1 MARSRLPLRYLG
13 ERLILSDDQAWA
25 WFAVPTIS
33 YDFLSDDQR
42 TGLLSATV
50 TALAGLSGTEC
61 HLLVAPH
68 AYDADRWAAELDEQT
83 HQPAPGWDG
92 YLSTLVGHLS
102 RGEFS
107 QRRVFLGVALGRR
120 SRPGGRLLD
129 RLHGAAGM
137 DDPSVSA
144 REIARWKAKADA
156 VERTLGSSAL
166 RARGARTEELRWLV
180 QRAFWRGLVGPPA
193 VASHGSPWGRGEL
206 AMLAESTIRN
216 GYRSLIVEQPGG
228 SAHVAFLAAARF
240 PDVMAHPGAEWL
252 YLCDALGFPVEASLR
267 FRLVPPAQAA
277 ADAARKLA
285 EASEQTRHIAG
296 TSADVPLALLETTEQ
311 ARMLEYAVTKEGL
324 PLVYG
329 WPRLVVAGRS
339 AEELAERVDYVVEAY
354 RDLGIDLAR
363 PAGDQLSLFLEA
375 LPADRVRVRAYEQ
388 RQALVT
394 LAGGMFMA
402 TTDLGDRRG
411 PYIGETTGRTR
422 APVHYDPLAAAER
435 NLPTAVAITGAPGGG
450 KTHLAQLLLY
460 QLAMR
465 GAWGLMVDP
474 KNEAGALAELAGLP
488 DVHLLRL
495 GPDQKGLLDPF
506 AVAATPAEAA
516 LLAADVLRLL
526 LPPGLSAEQESALLH
541 ACRRESEVAA
551 PHLGGVVAWLMDS
564 ADPAGMTLVETI
576 RSVAGLPLAQLC
588 FGARGSQPLT
598 PAGRLQIIQLQ
609 GVSFPDA
616 GVSAAE
622 YTVADRLAVAV
633 MYLVATLAGRLADAA
648 RAQAKVIVL
657 DEAWAL
663 TGSRQGRALVQRL
676 ARTGRS
682 KNIALLL
689 VSQNAAD
696 FLGPEIQNNFS
707 AKFAFRSTQ
716 EEEVRAV
723 LKLLGAQASDEH
735 IATVRTLGNGECIFA
750 DADGRIG
757 TVSIDLVLPALA
769 TAFDTTPHRVL
780 APQPAS

>member
-1 MARSRLPLRYLG
+1 MGRSRLPVRYLG
-13 ERLILSDDQAWA
+13 DRLALSDDQAWA
-25 WFAVPTIS
+25 WFRIPTVS

-42 TGLLSATV
+42 AGLLSATV
-50 TALAGLSGTEC
+50 TALAGLGGTEC
-61 HLLVAPH
+61 HLLVAPY
-68 AYDADRWAAELDEQT
+68 AYDAEHWAEELDEQT
-83 HQPAPGWDG
+83 RRPAPGWDG
-92 YLSTLVGHLS
+92 YLSTLASHLS

-120 SRPGGRLLD
+120 SRTGGRLLD
-129 RLHGAAGM
+129 RLHGVAGM
-137 DDPSVSA
+137 EDHSVA
-144 REIARWKAKADA
+144 PREIARWSAKADA
-156 VERTLGSSAL
+156 VERALSSSAL
-166 RARGARTEELRWLV
+166 RARGARVDELCWLV
-180 QRAFWRGLVGPPA
+180 QRAFWRGLSGPPP
-193 VASHGSPWGRGEL
+193 VASPGRPWGRGEL
-206 AMLAESTIRN
+206 VMLAESTIRN
-216 GYRSLIVEQPGG
+216 GYRSLVVEQPGG

-240 PDVMAHPGAEWL
+240 PEVMVHPGAEWL

-277 ADAARKLA
+277 ADAARTLA

-339 AEELAERVDYVVEAY
+339 ADELTERVEYVVEAY

-402 TTDLGDRRG
+402 TTELGDRHG

-422 APVHYDPLAAAER
+422 APVHYDPVTAAAR
-435 NLPTAVAITGAPGGG
+435 NMPTAVAITGAPGGG

-460 QLAMR
+460 QLALR

-474 KNEAGALAELAGLP
+474 KNEAGGLAGLAGLP
-488 DVHLLRL
+488 DVHLLPL
-495 GPDQKGLLDPF
+495 GPSEEGLLDPF
-506 AVAATPAEAA
+506 AVAATPSEAA

-541 ACRRESEVAA
+541 ACRRESRVGA
-551 PHLGGVVAWLMDS
+551 PHLGGVVDWL
-564 ADPAGMTLVETI
+564 ADHREPAGRQLVETI
-576 RSVAGLPLAQLC
+576 RSVAELPLARLC
-588 FGARGSQPLT
+588 FGPRGSQPLT

-616 GVSAAE
+616 GVSAAD

-633 MYLVATLAGRLADAA
+633 MYLVATLAGRLADAS

-716 EEEVRAV
+716 EDEVRAV
-723 LKLLGAQASDEH
+723 LKLLGAEPSTEH
-735 IATVRTLGNGECIFA
+735 IATVRTLSNGECIFA
-750 DADGRIG
+750 DVDGRIG
-757 TVSIDLVLPALA
+757 TVSIDLVVPALA
-769 TAFDTTPHRVL
+769 TAFDTTPRLL
-780 APQPAS
+780 AARQPGP